1 MQRPSWRLKR
11 HGDKHAV
18 WTNEHLERN
27 LTISVKNRE
36 YIYPVIITP
45 KASEPHA
52 FTVKILDI
60 DGMTEGNSVSDPLD
74 MAIVFVGAYSFNN
87 ELPPSNTNLPDRKN
101 NQIISLIQV
110 HPDKYKRKHDN
121 KVIKNIYIKI
131 I

>member
-1 MQRPSWRLKR
+1 MQRLGWRPKR

-18 WTNEHLERN
+18 WTNGHLERN

-45 KASEPHA
+45 KVSEPNA

-74 MAIVFVGAYSFNN
+74 MAIDFVGA
-87 ELPPSNTNLPDRKN
+87 
-101 NQIISLIQV
+101 V
-110 HPDKYKRKHDN
+110 
-121 KVIKNIYIKI
+121 
-131 I
+131 